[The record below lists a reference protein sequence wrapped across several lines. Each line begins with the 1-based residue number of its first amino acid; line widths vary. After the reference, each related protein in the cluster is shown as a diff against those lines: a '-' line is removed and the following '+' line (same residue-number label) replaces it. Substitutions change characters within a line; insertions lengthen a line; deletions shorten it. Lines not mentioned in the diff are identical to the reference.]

1 MDKMSKSSS
10 SFMNRALFMIIRD
23 YSWIIALIQGA
34 QTRPRV
40 LYSEITFYFTWFLYW
55 ISSEVNNHR
64 VGASYKGQ
72 VSPYFEAE
80 WPLGLCIIKILRL
93 ARFTFDIFF
102 MVLSHFTAKIM
113 SCETF
118 PISKYSVRRFKYPM
132 KLFQKCHLLWNDQSP
147 FSLCIKWMHLV
158 GKGSWKER
166 KDPNFPTSFL
176 LISFRP
182 FQLKTSRFFQLQKSL
197 IKRII
202 FVSDF
207 FEPLTPNFQRKIFRV
222 KIQNQLTLILLA
234 FILLS
239 HSDI

>member
-93 ARFTFDIFF
+93 ARFTFDIFSWYL
-102 MVLSHFTAKIM
+102 V
-113 SCETF
+113 
-118 PISKYSVRRFKYPM
+118 ISRQKLCVV
-132 KLFQKCHLLWNDQSP
+132 KLFQFLNMVWDVLSTLWN
-147 FSLCIKWMHLV
+147 FSRNVTCCEMTKHLFLCV
-158 GKGSWKER
+158 SKGC
-166 KDPNFPTSFL
+166 T
-176 LISFRP
+176 
-182 FQLKTSRFFQLQKSL
+182 
-197 IKRII
+197 
-202 FVSDF
+202 
-207 FEPLTPNFQRKIFRV
+207 
-222 KIQNQLTLILLA
+222 
-234 FILLS
+234 
-239 HSDI
+239 